1 MRGTAEHAVQQALRD
16 GPVKSLR
23 GLSSRSS
30 TALAFFIALM
40 SISLHPS
47 AITVFDEKAGSLL
60 QLVKEIPRSSSGT
73 SSFPSEVHVA
83 ASITEQNIIG
93 QPEESLTDYQ
103 GNTVSRYFHANG
115 KRYGLEQE
123 SYDRLRD
130 LASSICSIRNI
141 KDKLSTAY
149 VEKELFKWIE
159 RSFADP
165 TASPTFCETLTVA
178 ATQDITKSTSWIP
191 IANLEIET
199 PFPIGSVEL
208 RPISP
213 SVIDTWEA
221 KTASIPEEHRA
232 NAAQLFAKVRQRFQG
247 RAAVIIPLEAEPNRA
262 YEVAVERAELATS
275 LLAIFSLGA
284 LLPDVK
290 CLSKISGS
298 ESLAQ
303 ATVLSSPD
311 DDSFRM
317 TENIL
322 DRASAR
328 AWRLDRK
335 EIVELRKSGLDA
347 ISALLNEDDPN
358 EFKRAILNA
367 LIIYSKSA
375 FTAEPVEKIIYILS
389 SLESMLLKNETEPI
403 QQNLA
408 ERMAIFIARDLAAR
422 KKVIS
427 NVKSIYGVRSR
438 YLHHG
443 HQRSEIDS
451 ITEFMNSTWVFYVH
465 VLANANQFSTRLEF
479 VSAIDDAK
487 LS

>member
-1 MRGTAEHAVQQALRD
+1 M
-16 GPVKSLR
+16 
-23 GLSSRSS
+23 
-30 TALAFFIALM
+30 LAFFIVLM
-40 SISLHPS
+40 SISLHPA
-47 AITVFDEKAGSLL
+47 AITAFNEKACSLL
-60 QLVKEIPRSSSGT
+60 QLVKETPRPPSGP
-73 SSFPSEVHVA
+73 SSFPSEVHIA
-83 ASITEQNIIG
+83 ASISEQDIIG

-103 GNTVSRYFHANG
+103 GNTVARYFHAKD

-123 SYDRLRD
+123 SYERLRD
-130 LASSICSIRNI
+130 LASSICAIRTI
-141 KDKLSTAY
+141 KDKLSTSY

-159 RSFADP
+159 SSFADQ
-165 TASPTFCETLTVA
+165 TACPTFFDALTFA
-178 ATQDITKSTSWIP
+178 AGRDITKSTSWIP
-191 IANLEIET
+191 IANLEIEA
-199 PFPIGSVEL
+199 PFPIGAVEL
-208 RPISP
+208 RPISS
-213 SVIDTWEA
+213 SVIDAWEA
-221 KTASIPEEHRA
+221 ETASIPAEHRA
-232 NAAQLFAKVRQRFQG
+232 NAAQLFAKIRKRFQG

-290 CLSKISGS
+290 CLSKLSGS
-298 ESLAQ
+298 ELIAQ

-328 AWRLDRK
+328 PWRLDKK

-347 ISALLNEDDPN
+347 MSALLNDDDPN

-375 FTAEPVEKIIYILS
+375 FTAEPVEKVIYILS

-408 ERMAIFIARDLAAR
+408 ERMAIFIAGDLATR

-427 NVKSIYGVRSR
+427 NVKSIYGVRSG

-451 ITEFMNSTWVFYVH
+451 ITEFMNSTSVFYVRL
-465 VLANANQFSTRLEF
+465 LANAEQFSTRLEF